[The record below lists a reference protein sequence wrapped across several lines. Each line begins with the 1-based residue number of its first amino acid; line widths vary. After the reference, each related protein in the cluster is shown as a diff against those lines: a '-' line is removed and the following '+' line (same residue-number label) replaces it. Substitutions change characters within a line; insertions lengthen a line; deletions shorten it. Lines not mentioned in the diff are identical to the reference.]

1 MIVDS
6 GKYFLYRHIRLDKNE
21 PFYIG
26 VGTKKKLA
34 KSNKYLYNRAFSKE
48 RNFLW
53 KNIVNLNPNYEVE
66 ILLESDDYEFIFE
79 KEKEFIKLYGRK
91 NNNSGILTNL
101 TDGGEGA
108 VGTIYSNELRNKL
121 SKLRKENVKNIKFA
135 KPWKGCFGKS
145 SPASKPIIQYDK
157 NMNKIKEWNSATEAE
172 KEIGCKRTNI
182 CNCLKNRAPSS
193 CGYIWK
199 YKNI

>member
-26 VGTKKKLA
+26 V
-34 KSNKYLYNRAFSKE
+34 
-48 RNFLW
+48 
-53 KNIVNLNPNYEVE
+53 
-66 ILLESDDYEFIFE
+66 
-79 KEKEFIKLYGRK
+79 
-91 NNNSGILTNL
+91 
-101 TDGGEGA
+101 
-108 VGTIYSNELRNKL
+108 
-121 SKLRKENVKNIKFA
+121 
-135 KPWKGCFGKS
+135 
-145 SPASKPIIQYDK
+145 
-157 NMNKIKEWNSATEAE
+157 ATEAE